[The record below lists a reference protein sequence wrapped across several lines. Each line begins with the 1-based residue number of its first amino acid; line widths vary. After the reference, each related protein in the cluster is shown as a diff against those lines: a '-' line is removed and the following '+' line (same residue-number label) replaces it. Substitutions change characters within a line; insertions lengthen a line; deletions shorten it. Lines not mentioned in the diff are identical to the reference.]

1 MEHAVE
7 DDSDSPVVD
16 FVAVALGLEDF
27 WSQVVR
33 GSANST
39 LSFTLVEYLGGQS
52 EISNLERHVVSK
64 EQVSQLEVAMD
75 NLLGVDVL
83 DGLHQLVDVV
93 AGLDLVK
100 LLAALNQVCQGLIR
114 ADVQHDVDILLVL
127 EVAIEADDV
136 LVIKRPVNLNL
147 TRQLLSGLGS

>member
-1 MEHAVE
+1 M
-7 DDSDSPVVD
+7 
-16 FVAVALGLEDF
+16 
-27 WSQVVR
+27 
-33 GSANST
+33 
-39 LSFTLVEYLGGQS
+39 
-52 EISNLERHVVSK
+52 VSK
-64 EQVSQLEVAMD
+64 EQVSKLQVAMD
-75 NLLGVDVL
+75 DLLGVDVL

-100 LLAALNQVCQGLIR
+100 LLTALNQVCQGLIG
-114 ADVQHDVDILLVL
+114 ADVQHDVDILFVL

>member
-1 MEHAVE
+1 M
-7 DDSDSPVVD
+7 
-16 FVAVALGLEDF
+16 
-27 WSQVVR
+27 
-33 GSANST
+33 
-39 LSFTLVEYLGGQS
+39 
-52 EISNLERHVVSK
+52 VSK
-64 EQVSQLEVAMD
+64 EQVSKFEVAMD

-100 LLAALNQVCQGLIR
+100 LLAALNQVCQGLIG

-136 LVIKRPVNLNL
+136 LVIERSVNLNL
-147 TRQLLSGLGS
+147 TSQLLASLGS